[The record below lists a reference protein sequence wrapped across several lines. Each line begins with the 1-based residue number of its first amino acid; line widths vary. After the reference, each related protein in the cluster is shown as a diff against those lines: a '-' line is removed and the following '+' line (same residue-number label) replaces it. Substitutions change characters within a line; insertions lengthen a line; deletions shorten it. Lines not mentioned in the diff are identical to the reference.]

1 LKATVPVSQAF
12 LLKRNN
18 PTTTT
23 NVRTSGESYFHDTRF
38 SEQELLVRYAVSDK
52 RSRNIDNNARIS
64 RIASSTK
71 TRSRPTLEGILSTT
85 VSSLLLLS
93 NNNTQKNK
101 KNNRNRSKNT
111 SDERWFS
118 PPPGPPAVLPLLG
131 TLPLI
136 GLGKAIPQSGLS
148 PPHVRMADLA
158 RDVYGDVMKLR
169 MPEEWIVLSSPSAVH
184 EAFVVKGKEFS
195 GRPMVPSMKISSG
208 NGKAF
213 AQPSLTPELL
223 KLRRTAFTSLF
234 DAASVRRSHEQLE
247 AEAQLF
253 VDHLLASSS
262 SSNDVE
268 IRPALRRLVTNY
280 ILRYAFST
288 RVPFESEQRQ
298 RHSTETAANCDYYCP
313 LCEELVDVTSEIW
326 KILTSTE
333 TTMMDMLTPSQNFY
347 QNPLLERQVRR
358 RDNIIRKIISKRR
371 EERMMNSSNNK
382 NDMLDALLGA
392 GLPESDIHYTLVDLF
407 VAGVNTVSTQLE
419 WLLLLLAK
427 NISIQEQARQSLVQ
441 QPSSSNQKNGK
452 EERKGRENDLNNNN
466 TDTKSSSSSE
476 VPPYVRAV
484 IKEVLRS
491 KPPLLLPRKAVEES
505 STIGGYSI
513 PKGTT
518 IFVNNYALTH
528 DDKWWN
534 QPYAFRPE
542 RWLEEEST
550 PKTGIDACKF
560 IPYSIGRRVC
570 PGSKLAD
577 AELLITTKVLL
588 QNVKWKK
595 SSREIDLSE
604 DFSLTLSPRVS
615 QSLCFERV

>member
-1 LKATVPVSQAF
+1 
-12 LLKRNN
+12 
-18 PTTTT
+18 
-23 NVRTSGESYFHDTRF
+23 
-38 SEQELLVRYAVSDK
+38 
-52 RSRNIDNNARIS
+52 
-64 RIASSTK
+64 
-71 TRSRPTLEGILSTT
+71 
-85 VSSLLLLS
+85 
-93 NNNTQKNK
+93 
-101 KNNRNRSKNT
+101 
-111 SDERWFS
+111 
-118 PPPGPPAVLPLLG
+118 
-131 TLPLI
+131 
-136 GLGKAIPQSGLS
+136 
-148 PPHVRMADLA
+148 
-158 RDVYGDVMKLR
+158 
-169 MPEEWIVLSSPSAVH
+169 
-184 EAFVVKGKEFS
+184 
-195 GRPMVPSMKISSG
+195 MVPSMSISSG
-208 NGKAF
+208 GGKGF
-213 AQPSLTPELL
+213 TRPRPNPEL
-223 KLRRTAFTSLF
+223 KRLRRTAFTALF
-234 DAASVRRSHEQLE
+234 DPVRVRRSEE
-247 AEAQLF
+247 AFADETA
-253 VDHLLASSS
+253 LLAEYLVGESERNGSA
-262 SSNDVE
+262 E
-268 IRPALRRLVTNY
+268 IRPAVRRAVINCV
-280 ILRYAFST
+280 LRYAFST
-288 RVPFESEQRQ
+288 RIPHRAGEIGIVPSGNSDRNPPQGYF
-298 RHSTETAANCDYYCP
+298 D
-313 LCEELVDVTSEIW
+313 ELVHVTDKIW
-326 KILTSTE
+326 ARLTSTQ
-333 TTMMDMLTPSQNFY
+333 TTMADLLATPDVNSY
-347 QNPLLERQVRR
+347 ELRRLVRR
-358 RDNIIRKIISKRR
+358 RDQIIREIVGHRQRQRR
-371 EERMMNSSNNK
+371 KDGDTHLRGEHG
-382 NDMLDALLGA
+382 DMLDALLGA

-427 NISIQEQARQSLVQ
+427 NISIQEQARQSLVE
-441 QPSSSNQKNGK
+441 QPSSLSNQKNGK
-452 EERKGRENDLNNNN
+452 EEGKGRENNFNNNN

-550 PKTGIDACKF
+550 SKTGIDACKF